1 MRRFVVSYF
10 RLAPGDSIAS
20 YRDWSLSYVRPVM
33 LAMPSVVSFLD
44 FAVVGSMD
52 AGAEPW
58 DGCEVIEVTEFAAFE
73 RDNAEGEGGR
83 LAEAWR
89 ERLAAWSI
97 GYLEDLEAQPD
108 DER

>member
-1 MRRFVVSYF
+1 MRRLVISYF
-10 RLAPGDSIAS
+10 RLAEGDTIQA

-52 AGAEPW
+52 AGGEAW
-58 DGCEVIEVTEFAAFE
+58 DACEVIEVTEFAAFE
-73 RDNAEGEGGR
+73 QDNAEGEGGV

-97 GYLEDLEAQPD
+97 GYLEDLEALPD
-108 DER
+108 AAQ